1 MKTVKLSV
9 SSAILVSV
17 LSGCSQQQAG
27 NGPQLGS
34 QQLAGGAQVFSSQ
47 KTTADQSSNDFYES
61 EAHRKERLGLMKSGT
76 SQQQVESA
84 APVVKPAKN
93 IYKPKTPKTK
103 VVVRKKPRPTHS
115 VRNNQGLPP
124 AKPGQCFAKVKLPAK
139 YITKTKR
146 ILIQKA
152 TAKRVL
158 VRAPQYRWVNKRVL
172 VRKASYKNN
181 VIPAQYK
188 TITQKK
194 MVKPAY
200 VTWKKGQG
208 AITRIDNMTGEIMCR
223 VKIPAVYKTVKKRVL
238 VKPAQTVRKYI
249 PAVYKTIKQKQR
261 ISSAIYKTVKTPARY
276 KTQNYRVKVGS
287 ARYVWRSI
295 LCNTNAPKNYHQI
308 RNHRKTSIK
317 QYQAKNIASNNNSAV
332 SVYTGDYNQ
341 SGIQYQH
348 YLKTSSNTD
357 SAYYEIQDDK
367 TSATETVINSTESQ
381 QALLTK
387 AKAEIKIKKAQRT
400 KKQRQ
405 AIKKRR
411 IVYKI
416 QKALKAQG
424 FNPGGIDGKMGAK
437 TAAALSEF
445 QRVRGLSVGVLNNST
460 FNALGMTIQSNEM
473 QLASR

>member
-47 KTTADQSSNDFYES
+47 KTTSDQSSNDFYES
-61 EAHRKERLGLMKSGT
+61 EAHRKERLGSMKSSGA
-76 SQQQVESA
+76 SQQQVGSA

-93 IYKPKTPKTK
+93 VYKPKTPKTK
-103 VVVRKKPRPTHS
+103 VVVHKKPRPTHS

-124 AKPGQCFAKVKLPAK
+124 AKPGQCFAKVKVPTK

-146 ILIQKA
+146 ILIKKA

-188 TITQKK
+188 TITQRK

-200 VTWKKGQG
+200 NTWKKGQG

-238 VKPAQTVRKYI
+238 IRPAQTVRKYI

-295 LCNTNAPKNYHQI
+295 LCNTNAPKNYRQI
-308 RNHRKTSIK
+308 RKHRKTSIK
-317 QYQAKNIASNNNSAV
+317 QYQAKNIASNKNSAI
-332 SVYTGDYNQ
+332 SVYGGEYNQ
-341 SGIQYQH
+341 SGIQYKH
-348 YLKTSSNTD
+348 SLKTSNTD
-357 SAYYEIQDDK
+357 SAYYEIQDNK
-367 TSATETVINSTESQ
+367 TSATEAVIKSTESQ
-381 QALLTK
+381 QVLLAK
-387 AKAEIKIKKAQRT
+387 AKTEIKLKKAQRA

-405 AIKKRR
+405 AIEKRR

-416 QKALKAQG
+416 QRALKAQG
-424 FNPGGIDGKMGAK
+424 FNPGGIDGKMGPK
-437 TAAALSEF
+437 TAAALGKF
-445 QRVRGLSVGVLNNST
+445 QKARGLSVGVLNNNT
-460 FNALGMTIQSNEM
+460 FNALGMTIRSNEM